1 MDRYAGERDG
11 IAAPCFPFIFPGFWA
26 AGAEVRLGRRPAA
39 VARFLAISGL
49 AGPAGQLSEVADPE
63 TSTLWGNYP
72 QVQSHAA
79 LIEAALAIWPREG
92 TSLGGEVS

>member
-11 IAAPCFPFIFPGFWA
+11 IAAPCFPFVFPGFWA
-26 AGAEVRLGRRPAA
+26 AGAEVLLGRRTAA
-39 VARFLAISGL
+39 AARFLAISGL